1 MGIAMQD
8 VQLSGKHQ
16 KMLDCFLLACQA
28 DDRISAAFLI
38 GSNAKGKA
46 DEHSDLDLCI
56 AVTDEAYEDF
66 VATRDAFVRRLGEPA
81 FAEDFGNPN
90 ILFLIFPDGSEVEIN
105 YARATDI
112 AGIFD
117 SQYKVLIDK
126 INLAEHLALRPR
138 EFDQARQTEK
148 LRQLIQWFWHDF
160 SHFTTALARN
170 QLWWAQGQLD
180 ILRAICVGLAR
191 LTNDFSDPD
200 VNEEV
205 YFKIENAMPVEQ
217 LSSIQNTFVP
227 MERSA
232 MLQAA
237 FAILDFYRDL
247 ATALAGAHGIAY
259 PEALEQV
266 MVERLR
272 KIRDDR

>member
-1 MGIAMQD
+1 MQD
-8 VQLSGKHQ
+8 VQLSRKHQ
-16 KMLDCFLLACQA
+16 DVLERFLLACQA

-46 DEHSDLDLCI
+46 DEHSDLDLFL

-105 YARATDI
+105 YARATDV

-117 SQYKVLIDK
+117 SQYKVLTDK
-126 INLAEHLALRPR
+126 MNLAARITPRPR
-138 EFDQARQTEK
+138 EFDQTRQTEK
-148 LRQLIQWFWHDF
+148 LRRLIQWFWHDF
-160 SHFTTALARN
+160 PHFTTALARN
-170 QLWWAQGQLD
+170 QLWWAQGQLE
-180 ILRAICVGLAR
+180 ILRSICVGLAR
-191 LTNDFSDPD
+191 LRNDFSDPE
-200 VNEEV
+200 VEEEV

-217 LSSIQNTFVP
+217 LSRLQNTFVP
-227 MERSA
+227 MEREA
-232 MLQAA
+232 MLQSA
-237 FAILDFYRDL
+237 FAILHFYQKL
-247 ATALAGAHGIAY
+247 ATALAREHGLSY
-259 PEALEQV
+259 PEALEKV
-266 MVERLR
+266 MVEKLR